1 MKVILTIKKG
11 NKDPENFT
19 RELDITPQECD
30 YLKDA
35 ARLINYKSK
44 ENCIGVFIHQI

>member
-19 RELDITPQECD
+19 RVLELNAQECE
-30 YLKDA
+30 YLKDT
-35 ARLINYKSK
+35 ARIINTKGGEDFFSVYISQ
-44 ENCIGVFIHQI
+44 F